1 MSTKSGYLLDEVD
14 ASIKYAYVLINKNPR
29 RGGVFDENGQPVKE
43 QEFKTGLNIL
53 FESSII
59 WPGGIDPFTTDENG
73 KNGKTRPQGKY
84 FIRYYDGCSTLFK
97 DNQPTDKNT
106 IDALVQGTV
115 ARNFNHGYFF
125 VDGFDKMM
133 KIFMDWT
140 SLNESS
146 PYRNPNIFPSFKSV
160 LAEKNLLSEGEL
172 LELED
177 KASNLA
183 KTAPKAKMISHA
195 NFLEIALADNIT
207 NVPYSDEAIRI
218 AYRMFA
224 KSNPKKFIAT
234 FNDETLE
241 FKYKVRT
248 LIIEGKLSMS
258 LIPNSL
264 TWVSNGMPT
273 MDISG
278 LDGIEQVVNKAA
290 SFAQTDD
297 GKAFLEKVNSF

>member
-1 MSTKSGYLLDEVD
+1 MSTKTTSLLEEISADR
-14 ASIKYAYVLINKNPR
+14 KYAYVLINKNPR
-29 RGGVFDENGQPVKE
+29 RGGVFDENGQPVRE

-73 KNGKTRPQGKY
+73 KGGKIRQQGKY

-97 DNQPTDKNT
+97 DSQPTDKAT
-106 IDALVQGTV
+106 VDALMLGTT
-115 ARNFNHGYFF
+115 AKNFNHGYFF
-125 VDGFDKMM
+125 VDGFDKML

-160 LAEKNLLSEGEL
+160 LAERNLLSEGEL
-172 LELED
+172 LELEE
-177 KASNLA
+177 KASSLA
-183 KTAPKAKMISHA
+183 KSAPKAKMISHA
-195 NFLEIALADNIT
+195 NFLEIAMIDNIT
-207 NVPYSDEAIRI
+207 NVAYSDEAIRI

-224 KSNPKKFIAT
+224 KQDPKKFIAT

-248 LIIEGKLSMS
+248 LIIEGKLSIS

-264 TWVSNGMPT
+264 TWVSNGMPA

-290 SFAQTDD
+290 SFAQTED
-297 GKAFLEKVNSF
+297 GKGFADRVNAL

>member
-1 MSTKSGYLLDEVD
+1 MSTKTGYLLDEVSVD
-14 ASIKYAYVLINKNPR
+14 RKYAYVLLNKNQR
-29 RGGVFDENGQPVKE
+29 RGGVFDENGQPVRE

-59 WPGGIDPFTTDENG
+59 WKGGIDPFTTDENG
-73 KNGKTRPQGKY
+73 KGGKVRPQGKY
-84 FIRYYDGCSTLFK
+84 YIRYYDGCSTLFK
-97 DNQPTDKNT
+97 DSQPSDKAT
-106 IDALVQGTV
+106 IDALTLGTQQR
-115 ARNFNHGYFF
+115 AFSHGYFF
-125 VDGFDKMM
+125 VDGFDKML

-146 PYRNPNIFPSFKSV
+146 PYRNPNVHPSFKSD
-160 LAEKNLLSEGEL
+160 LAEEALLSDGER
-172 LELED
+172 LEMED
-177 KASNLA
+177 KANEIA

-195 NFLEIALADNIT
+195 NFLEIAMVDYIT

-218 AYRMFA
+218 AYRKYA
-224 KSNPKKFIAT
+224 KANPAKFIAT

-248 LIIEGKLSMS
+248 LIIDGKLSMS

-264 TWVSNGMPT
+264 TWVSNGMPA

-290 SFAQTDD
+290 SFVQTEE
-297 GKAFLEKVNSF
+297 GKVFETKVNSL